1 MVIIDL
7 RSVARDVQPQDVI
20 THDNLSVKVSAVVY
34 FRVINADKAVL
45 HVEDYEEVRFEQ
57 RVPPH
62 GWTSEPSASAPG
74 ERPTRSTTFGLT
86 SDG

>member
-45 HVEDYEEVRFEQ
+45 HVED
-57 RVPPH
+57 
-62 GWTSEPSASAPG
+62 
-74 ERPTRSTTFGLT
+74 
-86 SDG
+86 